1 MSFNK
6 NIGVLGAG
14 SWGTALVKMLSENC
28 DKIFWYSR
36 NDIQIKEIIKTK
48 KNPKYLKDLEIDTD
62 KISISSD
69 LNFIIDNSDILIIAI
84 PSPYI
89 EKSLN
94 EHKTALANKIIFSG
108 SKGVIPESHLVIT
121 EHLHKEYNIPYKNLG
136 ILSGPT
142 HAEEIAK
149 GKLSYLTVGSSND
162 EISKYLSK
170 KIFSPYV
177 HTSISNDVIGIEY
190 AATLKNIYSI
200 LVGIS
205 FGLGYGDNFI
215 SVLIS
220 HCTKEMINFIK
231 SIDNVKREFSHSAY
245 IGDLLVTTYSK
256 HSRNRT
262 FGEMIGEGLP
272 VKKAISKMS
281 MIVEGYYATKNAY
294 EISKSKNMN
303 FEIIKVVHEIL
314 YNNKN
319 AELELKLLAE
329 KLN

>member
-69 LNFIIDNSDILIIAI
+69 LNLIIDNSDILIIAI

-94 EHKTALANKIIFSG
+94 KHKTDLARKIIFSG

-121 EHLHKEYNIPYKNLG
+121 EHLHKQYNIPYKNLG

-170 KIFSPYV
+170 KLFSPYV
-177 HTSISNDVIGIEY
+177 HTSLSNDVIGIEY

>member
-48 KNPKYLKDLEIDTD
+48 KNPKYLKDLEIDTN

-94 EHKTALANKIIFSG
+94 EYKTALAHKIIFSG

-121 EHLHKEYNIPYKNLG
+121 EHLHKEYNIPFKNLG

-170 KIFSPYV
+170 KLFSPYV
-177 HTSISNDVIGIEY
+177 HTSLSNDVIGIEY

>member
-1 MSFNK
+1 MNFNK

-121 EHLHKEYNIPYKNLG
+121 EHLHKEYNIPFKNLG

-170 KIFSPYV
+170 KLFSPYV
-177 HTSISNDVIGIEY
+177 HTSLSNDVIGIEY

>member
-62 KISISSD
+62 KMNISSD

-121 EHLHKEYNIPYKNLG
+121 EHLHKEYNIPFKNLG

-170 KIFSPYV
+170 KLFSPYV
-177 HTSISNDVIGIEY
+177 HTSLSNDVIGIEY

-262 FGEMIGEGLP
+262 FGEMIGKGLP

>member
-1 MSFNK
+1 MCFDR

-28 DKIFWYSR
+28 DKIFWFSR

-48 KNPKYLKDLEIDTD
+48 KNPKYLKDLEIETN
-62 KISISSD
+62 KISISSN
-69 LNFIIDNSDILIIAI
+69 LNLIIDNSDLLIIAI

-94 EHKTALANKIIFSG
+94 KHKTALESKIIFSG

-121 EHLHKEYNIPYKNLG
+121 EHLHKKYNIPYENLG

-149 GKLSYLTVGSSND
+149 EKLSYLTVGSSND

-170 KIFSPYV
+170 KLFSPYI
-177 HTSISNDVIGIEY
+177 HASLSNDIIGIEY

-231 SIDNVKREFSHSAY
+231 SIDKVKREFSHSVY

-272 VKKAISKMS
+272 VNKAISKMS

-319 AELELKLLAE
+319 AELELKLLAK

>member
-62 KISISSD
+62 KMSISSD

-121 EHLHKEYNIPYKNLG
+121 EHLHKQYNIPYKNLG

-170 KIFSPYV
+170 KLFSPYV
-177 HTSISNDVIGIEY
+177 HTSLSNDVIGIEY

>member
-69 LNFIIDNSDILIIAI
+69 LNLIIDNSDILIIAI

-121 EHLHKEYNIPYKNLG
+121 EHLHKQYNIPYKNLG

-170 KIFSPYV
+170 KLFSPYV

-262 FGEMIGEGLP
+262 VGEMIGEGLP

>member
-121 EHLHKEYNIPYKNLG
+121 EHLHKEYNIPFKNLG
-136 ILSGPT
+136 VLSGPT

-170 KIFSPYV
+170 KLFSPYV
-177 HTSISNDVIGIEY
+177 HTSLSNDVIGIEY

>member
-69 LNFIIDNSDILIIAI
+69 LNLIIDNSDILIIAI

-121 EHLHKEYNIPYKNLG
+121 EHLHKLYNIPYKNLG

-170 KIFSPYV
+170 KLFSPYV
-177 HTSISNDVIGIEY
+177 HTSLSNDVIGIEY

>member
-62 KISISSD
+62 KMSISSD

-121 EHLHKEYNIPYKNLG
+121 EHLHKKYNIPYKNLG

-170 KIFSPYV
+170 KLFSPYV

-231 SIDNVKREFSHSAY
+231 SIDNVNREFSHSAY

-256 HSRNRT
+256 HSRNRA
-262 FGEMIGEGLP
+262 FGEMIGKRLP

>member
-69 LNFIIDNSDILIIAI
+69 LNLIIDNSDILIIAI

-94 EHKTALANKIIFSG
+94 KHKTALASKIIFSG

-121 EHLHKEYNIPYKNLG
+121 EHLHKQYNIPYKNLG

-170 KIFSPYV
+170 KLFSPYV
-177 HTSISNDVIGIEY
+177 HTSLSNDVIGIEY

-231 SIDNVKREFSHSAY
+231 SIDNVKREFSNSAY

-319 AELELKLLAE
+319 AELEIKLLAE

>member
-1 MSFNK
+1 MSFDK

-69 LNFIIDNSDILIIAI
+69 LNLIIDNSDILIIAI

-94 EHKTALANKIIFSG
+94 KHKTALASKIIFSG

-121 EHLHKEYNIPYKNLG
+121 EHLHKQYNIPYKNLG

-170 KIFSPYV
+170 KLFSPYV
-177 HTSISNDVIGIEY
+177 HTSLSNDVIGIEY

-245 IGDLLVTTYSK
+245 IGDLLVSTYSK

-319 AELELKLLAE
+319 AELEIKILAE

>member
-1 MSFNK
+1 MSFDK

-69 LNFIIDNSDILIIAI
+69 LNLIIDNSDILIIAI

-170 KIFSPYV
+170 KLFSPYV
-177 HTSISNDVIGIEY
+177 HTSLSNDVIGIEY

-245 IGDLLVTTYSK
+245 IGDLLVTTYSR

-262 FGEMIGEGLP
+262 FGEMIGEELP

>member
-69 LNFIIDNSDILIIAI
+69 LNLIIDNSDILIIAI

-94 EHKTALANKIIFSG
+94 KHKTALASKIIFSG

-121 EHLHKEYNIPYKNLG
+121 EHLHKQYNIPYKNLG

-170 KIFSPYV
+170 KLFSPYI
-177 HTSISNDVIGIEY
+177 HTSLSNDVIGIEY

-319 AELELKLLAE
+319 AELEIKLLAE

>member
-28 DKIFWYSR
+28 DKIFWHSR

-48 KNPKYLKDLEIDTD
+48 KNPKYLKDLEIDTN

-94 EHKTALANKIIFSG
+94 KHKTAFANKIIFSG

-170 KIFSPYV
+170 KLFSPYI
-177 HTSISNDVIGIEY
+177 HTSLSNDVIGIEY

-231 SIDNVKREFSHSAY
+231 SIDNIKREFSHSVY

-256 HSRNRT
+256 HSRNRA

>member
-28 DKIFWYSR
+28 DKIFWFSR

-48 KNPKYLKDLEIDTD
+48 KNPKYLKDLEIDTN

-94 EHKTALANKIIFSG
+94 EYKTALAHKIIFSG

-121 EHLHKEYNIPYKNLG
+121 EHLHKEYNIPFKNLG

-170 KIFSPYV
+170 KLFSPYV

-281 MIVEGYYATKNAY
+281 MIVEGYYAAKNAY

-303 FEIIKVVHEIL
+303 FEIMKVVHEIL

-319 AELELKLLAE
+319 AELEIKTLAE

>member
-94 EHKTALANKIIFSG
+94 KHKTALANKIIFSG

-121 EHLHKEYNIPYKNLG
+121 EHLYKEYNIPYKNLG

-170 KIFSPYV
+170 KLFSPYV

-205 FGLGYGDNFI
+205 FGLSYGDNFI

>member
-36 NDIQIKEIIKTK
+36 NDIQIEEIIKTK

-69 LNFIIDNSDILIIAI
+69 LNLIIDNSDILIIAI

-121 EHLHKEYNIPYKNLG
+121 EHLHKEYNIPFKNLG

-170 KIFSPYV
+170 KLFSPYV
-177 HTSISNDVIGIEY
+177 HTSLSNDVIGIEY

>member
-121 EHLHKEYNIPYKNLG
+121 EHLHKEYNIPFKNLG

-170 KIFSPYV
+170 KLFSPYV
-177 HTSISNDVIGIEY
+177 HTSLSNDVIGIEY

-262 FGEMIGEGLP
+262 FGEMIGERLT

>member
-62 KISISSD
+62 KMSISSD
-69 LNFIIDNSDILIIAI
+69 LNFIIDNSNILIIAI

-170 KIFSPYV
+170 KLFSPYV

-281 MIVEGYYATKNAY
+281 MIVEGYYAAKNAY

>member
-28 DKIFWYSR
+28 DKIFWFSR

-48 KNPKYLKDLEIDTD
+48 KNPKYLKDLEIDTN

-94 EHKTALANKIIFSG
+94 EYKTALAHKIIFSG

-121 EHLHKEYNIPYKNLG
+121 EHLHKEYNIPFKNLG

-170 KIFSPYV
+170 KLFSPYV
-177 HTSISNDVIGIEY
+177 HTSLSNDVIGIEY

-256 HSRNRT
+256 HSRNRA

-319 AELELKLLAE
+319 AELELKLLSE

>member
-69 LNFIIDNSDILIIAI
+69 LNLIIDNSDILIIAI

-170 KIFSPYV
+170 KLFSPYV
-177 HTSISNDVIGIEY
+177 HTSLSNDVIGIEY

-262 FGEMIGEGLP
+262 FGEMIGKGLP

>member
-1 MSFNK
+1 MSFDR

-28 DKIFWYSR
+28 DKIFWFSR

-48 KNPKYLKDLEIDTD
+48 KNPKYLKDLEIETD
-62 KISISSD
+62 KISISSN
-69 LNFIIDNSDILIIAI
+69 LNLIIDNSDILIIAI

-94 EHKTALANKIIFSG
+94 KHKTALASKIIFSG

-121 EHLHKEYNIPYKNLG
+121 EHLHKQYNIPYENLG

-149 GKLSYLTVGSSND
+149 EKLSYLTVGSSND

-170 KIFSPYV
+170 KLFSPYI
-177 HTSISNDVIGIEY
+177 HTSLSNDIIGIEY

-231 SIDNVKREFSHSAY
+231 SIDKVKREFSHSVY

-272 VKKAISKMS
+272 VNKAISKMS

-294 EISKSKNMN
+294 EISKSKNIN

>member
-62 KISISSD
+62 KMSISSD

-94 EHKTALANKIIFSG
+94 EHKTALASKIIFSG

-170 KIFSPYV
+170 KLFSPYV
-177 HTSISNDVIGIEY
+177 HTSLSNDVIGIEY

-262 FGEMIGEGLP
+262 FGEMIGKGLP

>member
-62 KISISSD
+62 KMSISSD

-170 KIFSPYV
+170 KLFSPYV

-245 IGDLLVTTYSK
+245 IGDLLVTTYSR

-262 FGEMIGEGLP
+262 FGEMIGEELP

>member
-28 DKIFWYSR
+28 DKIFWFSR

-48 KNPKYLKDLEIDTD
+48 KNPKYLKDLEIDTN

-121 EHLHKEYNIPYKNLG
+121 EHLHKEYNIPFKNLG

-162 EISKYLSK
+162 AISKYLSK
-170 KIFSPYV
+170 KLFSPYV
-177 HTSISNDVIGIEY
+177 HTSLSNDVIGIEY

>member
-62 KISISSD
+62 KMSISSD
-69 LNFIIDNSDILIIAI
+69 LNFIIDNSDILIISI

-94 EHKTALANKIIFSG
+94 EYKTALANKIIFSG

-121 EHLHKEYNIPYKNLG
+121 EHLHKEYNIPFKNLG

-149 GKLSYLTVGSSND
+149 GKLSYLTVNEFYDKGVVGFDIAAD
-162 EISKYLSK
+162 EAGFPIDNHISA
-170 KIFSPYV
+170 F
-177 HTSISNDVIGIEY
+177 EY

-262 FGEMIGEGLP
+262 FGEMIGKGLP

>member
-69 LNFIIDNSDILIIAI
+69 LNLIIDNSDILIIAI

-170 KIFSPYV
+170 KLFSPYV
-177 HTSISNDVIGIEY
+177 HTSLSNDVIGIEY

-262 FGEMIGEGLP
+262 FGEMLGEGLP

>member
-69 LNFIIDNSDILIIAI
+69 LNLIIDNSDILIIAI

-121 EHLHKEYNIPYKNLG
+121 EHLHKKYNIPYKNLG

-170 KIFSPYV
+170 KLFSPYV

>member
-94 EHKTALANKIIFSG
+94 KHKTSLANKIIFSG

-121 EHLHKEYNIPYKNLG
+121 EHLHKQYNIPYKNLG

-170 KIFSPYV
+170 KLFSPYV
-177 HTSISNDVIGIEY
+177 HTSLSNDVIGIEY

-256 HSRNRT
+256 HSRNRA
-262 FGEMIGEGLP
+262 FGEMIGKGLP

>member
-28 DKIFWYSR
+28 DKIFWFSR

-48 KNPKYLKDLEIDTD
+48 KNPKYLKDLEIDTN
-62 KISISSD
+62 KISISSN

-94 EHKTALANKIIFSG
+94 EYKTALAHKIIFSG

-121 EHLHKEYNIPYKNLG
+121 EHLHKEYNIPFKNLG

-170 KIFSPYV
+170 KLFSPYV

-256 HSRNRT
+256 HSRNRA
-262 FGEMIGEGLP
+262 FGEMIGKGLP

>member
-121 EHLHKEYNIPYKNLG
+121 EHLHKKYNIPYKNLG

-170 KIFSPYV
+170 KLFSPYV
-177 HTSISNDVIGIEY
+177 HTSLSNDVIGIEY

-319 AELELKLLAE
+319 AELEIKILAE

>member
-170 KIFSPYV
+170 KLFSPYV
-177 HTSISNDVIGIEY
+177 HTSLSNDVIGIEY

-245 IGDLLVTTYSK
+245 IGDLLVTTYSR

-262 FGEMIGEGLP
+262 FGEMIGEELP

>member
-14 SWGTALVKMLSENC
+14 SWGTALVKMLSENS

-62 KISISSD
+62 KINISSD

-121 EHLHKEYNIPYKNLG
+121 EHLHKQYCIPYKNLG

-170 KIFSPYV
+170 KLFSPYV
-177 HTSISNDVIGIEY
+177 HTSLSNDVIGIEY